1 MTFLRHF
8 VGNLPAQYG
17 APSTRPAHRV
27 LFEFLRMA
35 AIVALV
41 PVISE
46 TVVPLADTFRSP
58 ERRLIFVVWWAAFM
72 AAWNLWSGRRAAR
85 GGI

>member
-8 VGNLPAQYG
+8 VVISPAQMEH
-17 APSTRPAHRV
+17 ASTRPAHFFV
-27 LFEFLRMA
+27 FEFLRMA

-41 PVISE
+41 LVISE

>member
-8 VGNLPAQYG
+8 VVNLPAQYG
-17 APSTRPAHRV
+17 APSTRPAHCV

-58 ERRLIFVVWWAAFM
+58 ERRRIFVVWWAAFM
-72 AAWNLWSGRRAAR
+72 AA
-85 GGI
+85 